1 MAQGTLVERQINDG
15 LWLIQELHRDGFD
28 VTAAFWLGESED
40 SPWALYI
47 ASKEVGEKGI
57 TAAYRVIH
65 EAFNRRPDL
74 WISRFDVKLISPS
87 DPLTQDVLRVRRP
100 ESMIPT
106 RYHGSRLG
114 KLSIE
119 EAYIYGPL
127 PEGAAANP

>member
-1 MAQGTLVERQINDG
+1 MDQGPLVERQINDG

-28 VTAAFWLGESED
+28 VTAAFWLRDSED

-47 ASKEVGEKGI
+47 ASKEVDRKGI
-57 TAAYRVIH
+57 AAAYRVIL
-65 EAFNRRPDL
+65 ETFNRRPDP
-74 WISRFDVKLISPS
+74 WISPFDVKLIRPS
-87 DPLTQDVLRVRRP
+87 DPLTQDVLKFRRP
-100 ESMIPT
+100 ESMIPA

-127 PEGAAANP
+127 PEGAAANA